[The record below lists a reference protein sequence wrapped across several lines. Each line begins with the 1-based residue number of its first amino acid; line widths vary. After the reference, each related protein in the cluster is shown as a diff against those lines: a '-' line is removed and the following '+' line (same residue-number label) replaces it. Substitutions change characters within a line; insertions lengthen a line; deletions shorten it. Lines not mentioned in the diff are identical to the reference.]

1 MKIVL
6 AEKDEKENNYSVVFK
21 CSAKE
26 INASKELARE
36 FFPIC
41 KEITKFLGGK

>member
-1 MKIVL
+1 MKIIL
-6 AEKDEKENNYSVVFK
+6 AGNDEKENNYSVVFK

-26 INASKELARE
+26 LNACKELARE

>member
-6 AEKDEKENNYSVVFK
+6 AGNDKKENNYSVVFK

-41 KEITKFLGGK
+41 KEITKFLGRK